1 MYKKILVPLDGSE
14 LSEAA
19 LPFTEKLAGSL
30 GSELVLLYVC
40 ESSDDKHH
48 RMGESYLEK
57 MIQILKNG
65 VEKHLEKPGTQTI
78 HIKSE
83 ILFGDPA
90 EQIVDYAVKSDIDLV
105 VMSTHGQSGIKR
117 WTLGSVSEKV
127 VRVINCPVAL
137 IRVHI
142 PLKDIRKREIFNR
155 VLVPLDGS
163 IEAEQAV
170 FCISEIA
177 AKLKMEVILFQVLA
191 RGYPVVSTAGGGG
204 YGLVMYSE
212 QQIESDKV
220 FTQNYLDRIGAQ
232 LKLQG
237 VIVKT
242 EIRFGNAAEEII
254 KYAEELS
261 VDLVAMST
269 HGRSGIRRWVL
280 GSVAEKVLHEGSSRL
295 LVVPYRIHNQ
305 Q

>member
-1 MYKKILVPLDGSE
+1 VYKKILVPLDGSE

-19 LPFTEKLAGSL
+19 LPFTEKLAGIL

-40 ESSDDKHH
+40 ESSEDKY
-48 RMGESYLEK
+48 RRIGESYLEK
-57 MIQILKNG
+57 LIQILKNG
-65 VEKHLEKPGTQTI
+65 AEKHLEKPGTQTL
-78 HIKSE
+78 HIKSR
-83 ILFGDPA
+83 ILFGSPA

-127 VRVINCPVAL
+127 VRAINCPIAL
-137 IRVHI
+137 IRAHI
-142 PLKDIRKREIFNR
+142 PLKDIRKRELFNR

-163 IEAEQAV
+163 MEAEQAV

-177 AKLKMEVILFQVLA
+177 AKLKMEVILFQVLV
-191 RGYPVVSTAGGGG
+191 RGYPVVSTSGGGG

-220 FTQNYLDRIGAQ
+220 FTQNYLDKIGAQ
-232 LKLQG
+232 LKPQG

-261 VDLVAMST
+261 IDLVAMST

-280 GSVAEKVLHEGSSRL
+280 GSVAEKVLYEGSSPL
-295 LVVPYRIHNQ
+295 LLVPYRIHNQ
-305 Q
+305 